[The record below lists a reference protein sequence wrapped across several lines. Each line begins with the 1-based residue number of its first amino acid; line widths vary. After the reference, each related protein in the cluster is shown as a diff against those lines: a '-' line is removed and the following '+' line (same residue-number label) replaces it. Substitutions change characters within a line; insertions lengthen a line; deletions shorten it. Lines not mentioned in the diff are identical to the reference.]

1 MSLDPWGQPVVV
13 ATDDSRTNGLT
24 CLLGTFIVFRC
35 QALEGRPFS
44 IFLKACC
51 WTYSDS
57 LQCVFVCPPIYSCLW
72 HLACHVSFRLGL
84 KAVVPYT

>member
-1 MSLDPWGQPVVV
+1 MSLDPWGQVVV
-13 ATDDSRTNGLT
+13 ATDDSRTNALT

-51 WTYSDS
+51 WTYS
-57 LQCVFVCPPIYSCLW
+57 VFVCPRIYSCLW